1 MSHFMRHGLGDCT
14 TESHCGCLAEVHDR
28 GLAVSTVTPVRTG
41 PNEYAI
47 VIDSDLTEHP
57 VHLIGTPDQLMQLA
71 GQITTIAR
79 SIKSKEYKP

>member
-1 MSHFMRHGLGDCT
+1 M
-14 TESHCGCLAEVHDR
+14 
-28 GLAVSTVTPVRTG
+28 STVTPVRTG

-47 VIDSDLTEHP
+47 IINSDLAAHP

-79 SIKSKEYKP
+79 SIKAKEYKP